1 MRRSLWWGHI
11 TGLPLHELYVPH
23 CPLQSGKRFGARRAK
38 TMFLSVSARYYGPC
52 HRVSTQIRVLLG
64 SYVSGGLLCQACLL
78 YWTLASFAVLR
89 RLTQKALQ
97 YWEIVT
103 QLGRLLTG
111 RLQ

>member
-1 MRRSLWWGHI
+1 MRTLQ
-11 TGLPLHELYVPH
+11 LHFPDD
-23 CPLQSGKRFGARRAK
+23 A
-38 TMFLSVSARYYGPC
+38 LS
-52 HRVSTQIRVLLG
+52 TLTTT
-64 SYVSGGLLCQACLL
+64 
-78 YWTLASFAVLR
+78 WTLASFAVLR